1 MKKYI
6 FDLVHSL
13 TMNEKSYFKKFANIH
28 SSKTSKNYIRL
39 FNAIA
44 QMQDFDVQVL
54 QKKFEGEPIAR
65 YLSSEMNYL
74 EEQILKSLT
83 NFSFEKNKQ
92 NQNQKHILYI
102 TILIEKGFRQRAI
115 KILKKTKTAAYQKEE
130 FTTIIKLIQLEEEIF
145 FRDKIFDFF
154 EKLSQL
160 NTERQQLYAK
170 IQNINELRLLREQIS
185 KTQFVHG
192 YIDDVS
198 KFSNFYTSSL
208 MQSPKNALSFK
219 AKEHWYYIKSI
230 LSYLM
235 RQYGKAQQANL
246 ILLGIMQE
254 NNHLF
259 NPSNILPI
267 TSNVLYSSALIK
279 DEVTFLKIMPLI
291 EILKTEPTIDK
302 IYLQYVT
309 HSRVLELYYQKM
321 DLDAVINYMEEVTP
335 FVLKNYRT
343 MPFQRLNHMLLMMV
357 RAEIITGRFQ
367 KAINWLNIWLE
378 VGVGDYILI
387 HAHCFLL
394 ITRYEVGWYK
404 LLAAELETTYKLFRR
419 RGKYDDLAKSMVAFF
434 RSYLKNPK
442 KEILYLTTLH
452 HQLKTIKVVPE
463 KNHAF
468 EYFDF
473 ENWCGEVLAKKTEK

>member
-1 MKKYI
+1 MRKYI

-13 TMNEKSYFKKFANIH
+13 TMNEKSYFKKFATIH
-28 SSKTSKNYIRL
+28 GSNTSKNYLRL

-44 QMQDFDVQVL
+44 QMENFDANNL
-54 QKKFEGEPIAR
+54 KNKFEGEPIAK
-65 YLSSEMNYL
+65 YLSSEMKYL
-74 EEQILKSLT
+74 EEQLLKSLT
-83 NFSFEKNKQ
+83 NFSFEKDKQ
-92 NQNQKHILYI
+92 NQNQKHIHYI
-102 TILIEKGFRQRAI
+102 TILIDKGFRQRAI
-115 KILKKTKTAAYQKEE
+115 KILKKTKTAAYKKEE

-145 FRDKIFDFF
+145 FRNKTFDFL
-154 EKLSQL
+154 EKLSKL
-160 NTERQQLYAK
+160 NNERQELYAK
-170 IQNINELRLLREQIS
+170 IQNINDLRLLREQIS
-185 KTQFVHG
+185 KVQFVQG
-192 YIDDVS
+192 YVDDVS
-198 KFSNFYTSSL
+198 KFSKFYNSSL

-235 RQYGKAQQANL
+235 RQYRKAQQANL
-246 ILLGIMQE
+246 QLLGIMQE

-279 DEVTFLKIMPLI
+279 DEVTFLNTMPLI
-291 EILKTEPTIDK
+291 ETLQTKPTIDK
-302 IYLQYVT
+302 IYLQYVK

-321 DLDAVINYMEEVTP
+321 DSDAIINYMEEVTP
-335 FVLKNYRT
+335 FVLSNYKT
-343 MPFQRLNHMLLMMV
+343 MTFPLLNHILLIV
-357 RAEIITGRFQ
+357 IRAEIITKRFQ

-394 ITRYEVGWYK
+394 ITRYEMSWNK
-404 LLAAELETTYKLFRR
+404 LLTAELETTYKLFRR
-419 RGKYDDLAKSMVAFF
+419 RGKYDDLAKAMVAFF
-434 RSYLKNPK
+434 RSYLKNPQ
-442 KEILYLTTLH
+442 KENLYLEMLH
-452 HQLKTIKVVPE
+452 HKLKSIKAIPE

-473 ENWCGEVLAKKTEK
+473 ENWCLQTLARKTEK